1 MTQTRYTVTSAEDM
15 ARLLIVDDNETIRF
29 LMRFY
34 LERGGHIVCGEAK
47 DGLEGI
53 EMAKQTLPDVILLDL
68 TMPELSGIETAAVL
82 KQRLPHIPIIL
93 FTLHEDG
100 INQELATIMGVDMV
114 VGKMEGVPRLAES
127 VKELLERRAPTSA
140 AQRVET
146 SKNDT
151 AAAPTQATLGKRQDV
166 H

>member
-1 MTQTRYTVTSAEDM
+1 M

-34 LERGGHIVCGEAK
+34 LERGGHIVCGDAK

-53 EMAKQTLPDVILLDL
+53 ELAKQTRPDIILLDL

-82 KQRLPHIPIIL
+82 KQALPQIPIIL

-100 INQELATIMGVDMV
+100 VNQVLATTMGVDMV

-127 VKELLERRAPTSA
+127 VKELLERRSPTSA
-140 AQRVET
+140 SQRVET
-146 SKNDT
+146 SRNDT
-151 AAAPTQATLGKRQDV
+151 AITPTQATLGKRHDI